1 MNQNAPK
8 RKIGKI
14 PNVKFIKKI
23 SVINLTPKNFINE
36 SINVGTIKYTANF
49 GKKKSKPTK
58 RWSKILPNLLFAMLS
73 KKFFILVFFHQII

>member
-8 RKIGKI
+8 IKIGMI

-36 SINVGTIKYTANF
+36 NIKVGTIKYTANF
-49 GKKKSKPTK
+49 GKK
-58 RWSKILPNLLFAMLS
+58 N
-73 KKFFILVFFHQII
+73 

>member
-23 SVINLTPKNFINE
+23 SVINSTPKNFINE
-36 SINVGTIKYTANF
+36 SIKVGTIKYTANF
-49 GKKKSKPTK
+49 GKK
-58 RWSKILPNLLFAMLS
+58 N
-73 KKFFILVFFHQII
+73 